1 MKYLKCIIAVLILLF
16 GNIISF
22 AQKPEKD
29 ISAALNLPSKFI
41 KVKNTKLHYIEQGSS
56 DPILFLHGIPTNL
69 YLWRN
74 VIPETAGSGRAIALD
89 LAGFGKSD
97 VPATGGYDANNQYS
111 YLEGFIEQMGL
122 KNITLVVNDLGSVYG
137 LKYAAD
143 HPENIKGIVV
153 IEGVIM
159 PAFEWRQQLTMMQK
173 MMFWIFRNDGQA
185 KRMIVK
191 KPKIQNMIVPM
202 MTKRKLSA
210 EEKTAYR
217 EPYLTDTA
225 KRQLMFEGPGP
236 VNFPKKKNLKP
247 EKATSEFIVMMNSNA
262 ARLKG
267 TKIPMLILYAKPGFI
282 LRKGALKYAKE
293 NYPNLTTKYIGK
305 GKHFL
310 PEDHPKAIGQSINNW
325 LAKIKS

>member
-1 MKYLKCIIAVLILLF
+1 MKYLKYTVSVLLLLF
-16 GNIISF
+16 SNIISF

-29 ISAALNLPSKFI
+29 VSAILNLPSKFI
-41 KVKNTKLHYIEQGSS
+41 EVKNTKLHYVEQGSG

-74 VIPETAGSGRAIALD
+74 VIPEVAGSGRAITLD

-97 VPATGGYDANNQYS
+97 VPASGGYNAKNQYN
-111 YLEGFIEQMGL
+111 YLEDFINQMGL

-153 IEGVIM
+153 TEGVIM

-173 MMFWIFRNDGQA
+173 MMFWMFRNDRLA

-202 MTKRKLSA
+202 MTKRRLSD
-210 EEKTAYR
+210 EEKLAYR
-217 EPYLTDTA
+217 EPYATDTA

-247 EKATSEFIVMMNSNA
+247 ENATNEFIVMMNSNA
-262 ARLKG
+262 ANLKG
-267 TKIPMLILYAKPGFI
+267 TKIPLLILYAKPGFI
-282 LRKGALKYAKE
+282 LRKKALKYAKA
-293 NYPNLTTKYIGK
+293 NYPNLTTEYIGK

-310 PEDHPKAIGQSINNW
+310 PEDHPKAIGQAISNW
-325 LAKIKS
+325 LTKIK